1 MAEPFEHFEVNRSPR
16 WPVLLR
22 LWVASLALHLT
33 AVGAVLYVPAVR
45 EAVNITALLA
55 ETSFVDKAYEK
66 TQIGDDVR
74 IVQLEKFRYP
84 DGYFAIAG
92 EAVPE
97 PSPTPLPWV
106 NDVVSRAEAPPPS
119 PIPSPSPSA
128 TEVAAS
134 EQPQPSPGASANA
147 EATVTPT
154 NAEQDKAQ
162 ATAAQEQLEQT
173 AAAHGVDLPVDN
185 EINRQP
191 LRDLASYANDLK
203 KDGKLDLEQNF
214 EVTVVAELDKDA
226 KLKDPVFTQKS
237 GDPSLIDL
245 AGKMIAALNDS
256 RILVLLKALND
267 GKPTRVAFVI
277 RQDQNELVAR
287 IESEVSSEESARQKA
302 SVFNLMLAAGE
313 KARKGKDEAILMRN
327 TEASSDGKKVIFN
340 FSMPRQAVSDMIKKQ
355 IALNTQTK
363 PA

>member
-1 MAEPFEHFEVNRSPR
+1 MTELFERFEVNRSPR

-66 TQIGDDVR
+66 TQIGEDIR

-97 PSPTPLPWV
+97 PSPTPLPWLNEV
-106 NDVVSRAEAPPPS
+106 ISRAEEPAPS
-119 PIPSPSPSA
+119 PLPSPSPSA
-128 TEVAAS
+128 TEVATP
-134 EQPQPSPGASANA
+134 EQPQPSPAASAVANA
-147 EATVTPT
+147 EQ
-154 NAEQDKAQ
+154 EKAQ

-203 KDGKLDLEQNF
+203 KDGKLDLDQNF

-277 RQDQNELVAR
+277 RQDQNELIAR

-355 IALNTQTK
+355 IALNTPTK